1 LEVVEK
7 WDATIT
13 ILLNYN
19 IFDLAIYFSPTLAK
33 GLESI
38 EAFVTIIGPF
48 SSRELKLGVDV

>member
-1 LEVVEK
+1 VK
-7 WDATIT
+7 NWDATIT

-38 EAFVTIIGPF
+38 EAFVTIIGPS
-48 SSRELKLGVDV
+48 SSRELELGVDV

>member
-19 IFDLAIYFSPTLAK
+19 IFDLAIYFSPTVAK

-38 EAFVTIIGPF
+38 EAFATIKGLF
-48 SSRELKLGVDV
+48 SSRELELGVDV

>member
-19 IFDLAIYFSPTLAK
+19 IFDLVIYFSPTFAK
-33 GLESI
+33 GLKST
-38 EAFVTIIGPF
+38 EAFVTIIGPS
-48 SSRELKLGVDV
+48 SSRELELGVHV